1 MSYIYDFAIYMW
13 FCRGLIPSCGSLCLT
28 IKEGVQLT
36 DRNKIYSTQ
45 IMTCPTQTKLG
56 QYKQELGQQ
65 KQELGLHKQGLIQQQ
80 LYGKAKLRKK
90 LEGLPKENIIRV
102 VMTLYDASKEARRY
116 LDFYAEPNSKNE
128 CEHFKHIIRQEF
140 FPTRGLPKDPSFA
153 TCRKAIS
160 DFKKMKPLP
169 YDLADLMLFYTETG
183 CEHTMA
189 FGDMWEIL
197 HRT

>member
-1 MSYIYDFAIYMW
+1 MW

-36 DRNKIYSTQ
+36 ERNKIYSTQ

-160 DFKKMKPLP
+160 DFKKMKPLS
-169 YDLADLMLFYTETG
+169 YDLADLMLFYIETG